1 MATNQQNAQSLT
13 QANDVFLHYAPDTS
27 MESSITGTL
36 ASASSGG
43 STALYAL
50 NPSTIPRVPMWCTE
64 IEVTTTVEVTLT
76 VPASGSV
83 TVSPFAPYC
92 GLSSQ
97 LTLAGAPPWVLMEH
111 TPWYLDVI
119 STRRGFDPGY
129 SGLGNNSATPFSSN
143 RDQGPTAIAP
153 AFAASPGSTITNSA
167 TTTATYTH
175 TWTWTDTIRLQRRP
189 KSLVGTVP
197 FGDPKN
203 RPAFKLMLN
212 PLIGTTPE
220 QNLYVSASSGVT
232 ATTASTSNT
241 NIIFKGNR
249 IDVVPQGVQVPNPTV
264 LMGLTVNAY
273 SSSIQNAGQIF
284 PIPHQDAMLYN
295 YIHHI
300 LVNNQN
306 TVRADYF
313 GTWLTQEQKSARFEY
328 DASQNTFNRFFKE
341 YHDKYGTYPITGTY
355 TADLVGGSWPDLP
368 SETPYMG
375 IMTPDANY
383 ANNYGLVPTPNMQTA
398 VRVPSGT
405 TMNGAYVRVYS
416 FGTVEVPY

>member
-1 MATNQQNAQSLT
+1 MATNQQNAQALT
-13 QANDVFLHYAPDTS
+13 QANDVFLQYAPDTS
-27 MESSITGTL
+27 MESSVSGIL
-36 ASASSGG
+36 ASGSSGG

-64 IEVTTTVEVTLT
+64 IEVTTTVSVQLS
-76 VPASGSV
+76 VPASGSF

-119 STRRGFDPGY
+119 NTRRGFDPGY

-143 RDQGPTAIAP
+143 RDQGPSSIAP
-153 AFAASPGSTITNSA
+153 AFGASPGSTITNTA
-167 TTTATYTH
+167 TTTATYNH
-175 TWTWTDTIRLQRRP
+175 TWTWTDTIRLQRRR
-189 KSLVGTVP
+189 KSLVGSVP

-220 QNLYVSASSGVT
+220 QNLYVGATSGVT
-232 ATTASTSNT
+232 AVTTAVSNT

-249 IDVVPQGVQVPNPTV
+249 IDVVPQGTQVPSPTV
-264 LMGLTVNAY
+264 LLGLTVNTY
-273 SSSIQNAGQIF
+273 SPAISNSGQIL

-300 LVNNQN
+300 LVNDQN
-306 TVRADYF
+306 TLRADYF

-328 DASQNTFNRFFKE
+328 DASQNTFARYFKE
-341 YHDKYGTYPITGTY
+341 YHDRLETYPITGVY
-355 TADLVGGSWPDLP
+355 TADMVGGDFPDLP
-368 SETPYMG
+368 AETPYIG
-375 IMTPDANY
+375 IMTPDAVY
-383 ANNYGLVPTPNMQTA
+383 ANNYGIVPTPNMQTA
-398 VRVPSGT
+398 IRIPSGT
-405 TMNGAYVRVYS
+405 SINQAYVRIYS
-416 FGTVEVPY
+416 FGLVEVPY